1 MNLNIRVVLILTVSL
16 MATHALSQDL
26 SGWSDKTVCR
36 VAKEQPKNEDFK
48 SAIDAR
54 GLSCIVTVSKAKSQ
68 GVIAGEYNTRLLP
81 QYHKYK
87 NIIKTP
93 LRGLKVPSGFTLVDD
108 YTSFMNWHSKNTY
121 DNMRDTE
128 FEIGYQSQFVD
139 PDVCV
144 DDLISTI
151 TYKSLFNNVSGESDQ
166 ITTVAGKCHQ
176 MTSQRFSNN
185 PKTGIIAY
193 KRVLTSWLNEGTLK
207 KANKYRRRYD
217 QPYDYALRHSVS
229 NIMTH
234 YAVYH
239 RSYKF
244 TPAKHADIVSMFE
257 QWITTYKAYPGN
269 DRMDG
274 SLNVCDLKNPHTGH
288 KRMHVDSNRRINQDH
303 CGSLNARMAVSGI
316 YFGLEFNSQ
325 VILDSGIRYTEMF
338 MAIMDKNK
346 MYSSQISR
354 GLCAMSY
361 ADQMSPII
369 DQLDYALN
377 KAYDIDFVNLKNIHG
392 VTLAEVWYKLY
403 EAAMDPKQL
412 LPYYNLRQ
420 WQDCQP
426 HLTGGKSLVTLIEE
440 KNKPA
445 IWGAFRPDQHILR
458 SPKVASTLRPKLWN
472 TYDSDSSSTFR
483 IRAFAA
489 GNSAVGISPLVLRK
503 ATGWKAHPNS
513 KKAADKK
520 AADKKAAD
528 KKAADKKAADKK
540 VADKKAAD
548 KKAADKKAADKKAA
562 DKKAADKKAAD
573 KKAADKKVADKK
585 AAARA
590 ERIRRREMLFALD
603 GKYNIQFTLEG
614 PNLMDVESK
623 PQKLGQIEFTL
634 HKAQPKFDTKNPLY
648 DDLGLDGAIISL
660 DYDGSLKIRGV
671 VDLGHPYGKGC
682 INLVGNIN
690 SEVAFKDTPYEMCKN
705 SIQLLQAKFKKMG
718 DKKAEAL

>member
-1 MNLNIRVVLILTVSL
+1 
-16 MATHALSQDL
+16 
-26 SGWSDKTVCR
+26 
-36 VAKEQPKNEDFK
+36 
-48 SAIDAR
+48 
-54 GLSCIVTVSKAKSQ
+54 
-68 GVIAGEYNTRLLP
+68 
-81 QYHKYK
+81 
-87 NIIKTP
+87 
-93 LRGLKVPSGFTLVDD
+93 
-108 YTSFMNWHSKNTY
+108 
-121 DNMRDTE
+121 
-128 FEIGYQSQFVD
+128 
-139 PDVCV
+139 
-144 DDLISTI
+144 
-151 TYKSLFNNVSGESDQ
+151 
-166 ITTVAGKCHQ
+166 
-176 MTSQRFSNN
+176 
-185 PKTGIIAY
+185 
-193 KRVLTSWLNEGTLK
+193 
-207 KANKYRRRYD
+207 
-217 QPYDYALRHSVS
+217 
-229 NIMTH
+229 
-234 YAVYH
+234 
-239 RSYKF
+239 
-244 TPAKHADIVSMFE
+244 
-257 QWITTYKAYPGN
+257 
-269 DRMDG
+269 
-274 SLNVCDLKNPHTGH
+274 
-288 KRMHVDSNRRINQDH
+288 MHVDSNRRINQDH
-303 CGSLNARMAVSGI
+303 CGSINTRMAVSGI

-426 HLTGGKSLVTLIEE
+426 HLTGGKSLVTLIKE

-528 KKAADKKAADKK
+528 KKAADKKAA
-540 VADKKAAD
+540 V
-548 KKAADKKAADKKAA
+548 
-562 DKKAADKKAAD
+562 
-573 KKAADKKVADKK
+573 KK

-614 PNLMDVESK
+614 PNLVDVESK
-623 PQKLGQIEFTL
+623 PQELGQIEFTL

-648 DDLGLDGAIISL
+648 DDLELDGAIISL

>member
-1 MNLNIRVVLILTVSL
+1 
-16 MATHALSQDL
+16 MATPALSQDL

-303 CGSLNARMAVSGI
+303 CGSINTRMAVSGI

-403 EAAMDPKQL
+403 DVAKDPKQL
-412 LPYYNLRQ
+412 LPYHNPRQ
-420 WQDCQP
+420 TQDCQP
-426 HLTGGKSLVTLIEE
+426 NLTGGKSLATLIEK
-440 KNKPA
+440 KNKRA

-520 AADKKAAD
+520 AT
-528 KKAADKKAADKK
+528 DKK
-540 VADKKAAD
+540 VADKKAAV
-548 KKAADKKAADKKAA
+548 KKA
-562 DKKAADKKAAD
+562 
-573 KKAADKKVADKK
+573 ADKK

-614 PNLMDVESK
+614 PNLVDVESK

-648 DDLGLDGAIISL
+648 DDLGLDGAIITL

-671 VDLGHPYGKGC
+671 VDLGHPYGKDC

-718 DKKAEAL
+718 DKKADSL